1 MPLHTIH
8 GDLPHTQQSA
18 PNWIHQAR
26 QHYQNNEM
34 LPAKEALEHALK
46 LLPQSPNVWDMLGD
60 VHHALSRENFTHIE
74 RAIEC
79 CKASLAIEPKVAST
93 WTNLAKV
100 LTEAGRHEEAID
112 ATKKALD
119 LEPSFRSG
127 YQRAE
132 ALLSAKRHPEA
143 TVRGPIS
150 VVVLQHEVRS
160 LPPPRAAAALFIP
173 ILGCSPPPHR

>member
-100 LTEAGRHEEAID
+100 LTVYP
-112 ATKKALD
+112 K
-119 LEPSFRSG
+119 
-127 YQRAE
+127 
-132 ALLSAKRHPEA
+132 
-143 TVRGPIS
+143 
-150 VVVLQHEVRS
+150 
-160 LPPPRAAAALFIP
+160 
-173 ILGCSPPPHR
+173 